1 MAKPPLLQPNGLK
14 GARGC
19 RSVCQ
24 VATVHSQLQEGLRYD
39 LMREP
44 AVSGA
49 QTYKELCLAAKNEEK
64 RLAELK
70 KRQRYQKPLQYPS
83 PIVQVLA
90 LISAL

>member
-14 GARGC
+14 GAKGC

-39 LMREP
+39 LMRGS
-44 AVSGA
+44 AVSGT
-49 QTYKELCLAAKNEEK
+49 QTYKELCLAAKNEKK

-70 KRQRYQKPLQYPS
+70 KWQHYQKPLHYPS
-83 PIVQVLA
+83 PIAQVLA